1 MTGLMGLTPLES
13 LVARMLEVRSS
24 WLQVGGPDRIAGD
37 PAGMRNLAGRHRA
50 VAARLSAAR
59 MDGRDQARALLG
71 GPWRGEASERFERY
85 WGGLEGRLAELAAAH
100 EELAGLLEES
110 AATAE
115 GLNSEARALWSSA
128 ESWLSEA
135 EQAVSRLDA
144 GAVPR
149 LLTEGMALVPRF
161 DRLLRQAA
169 VLAGETGRRLM
180 TPRLDFSRRPVGV
193 HPPALRTQPPID
205 MPPAIRSLLTDQPL
219 QRPGGSPMT
228 QKGPIRPGPWRRRGP
243 FPDAPIG
250 QEPVPGP
257 QGRAR
262 GPGAP
267 RQPREPMPPPG
278 AGGGGV
284 VVVKGGATP
293 GSRSPRLRGGSQVPI
308 ATSGPPPRQ
317 PPAVPG
323 QTVGPAPTHIE
334 AQILPLVT
342 IGALIYQQVKR
353 ALRRRKEGGARR
365 REGSDRQGRDTR

>member
-1 MTGLMGLTPLES
+1 VTGLMGLTPLES

-180 TPRLDFSRRPVGV
+180 TPRLDFSRRPPGPR
-193 HPPALRTQPPID
+193 PP
-205 MPPAIRSLLTDQPL
+205 LTRHQ
-219 QRPGGSPMT
+219 
-228 QKGPIRPGPWRRRGP
+228 GPIRIPDVGGSVMSYRDRAPQWRRP
-243 FPDAPIG
+243 PPQIPL
-250 QEPVPGP
+250 PVP
-257 QGRAR
+257 
-262 GPGAP
+262 
-267 RQPREPMPPPG
+267 PPPG
-278 AGGGGV
+278 AGRRPPGNRPPAGTTGGRPVRRPPDSGS
-284 VVVKGGATP
+284 GPSPPIWSGTGTPTGEGRLRPGRTRTPRP
-293 GSRSPRLRGGSQVPI
+293 GSSPVEFPGQVVGHPAPPPVHERVAPYVGHVDAYILQTITLGVLLGQKAVRFFRGRGKRTAGSERGDRTVQRGG
-308 ATSGPPPRQ
+308 R
-317 PPAVPG
+317 
-323 QTVGPAPTHIE
+323 
-334 AQILPLVT
+334 
-342 IGALIYQQVKR
+342 
-353 ALRRRKEGGARR
+353 
-365 REGSDRQGRDTR
+365 GRTR